1 MITSIY
7 SFSHVHGAELMLIFW
22 LVCAAAYCGGS
33 LFIKANRN
41 HIKTILLG
49 LLTAE
54 ILIDLAWALIYYDK
68 GSYVNY
74 GIGAAYGLLLW
85 PCLLMMTA
93 LVVTQINISKNMK
106 KAS

>member
-7 SFSHVHGAELMLIFW
+7 SLSHVHGAELMLIYWF
-22 LVCAAAYCGGS
+22 VCAVVYYCGC
-33 LFIKANRN
+33 LFIKENRN

-49 LLTAE
+49 LLDDE
-54 ILIDLAWALIYYDK
+54 IFIDFAWALIYYDQ
-68 GSYVNY
+68 GLYVNH

-93 LVVTQINISKNMK
+93 LVVTLINISKHMK